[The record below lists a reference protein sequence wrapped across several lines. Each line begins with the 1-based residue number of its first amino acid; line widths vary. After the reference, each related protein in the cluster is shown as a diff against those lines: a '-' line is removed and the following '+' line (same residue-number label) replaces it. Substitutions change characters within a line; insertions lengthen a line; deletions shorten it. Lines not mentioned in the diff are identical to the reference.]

1 MLFVLALFSAAVM
14 GFAITRGATCMVSAA
29 DEIVHKRSAKKLIA
43 LVEASIWVAAG
54 LSVAVLAG
62 LMPRPVGDYPIAPAL
77 LFGAVLLGAGA
88 YVNRACVFGSIA
100 RLGSGEWHYLLTP
113 VGFLLGCIAV
123 QPLLHTPDGKTMSMS
138 GLPVFPL
145 VILGGLV
152 LFMLLRGAGLAL
164 AAKDRRLAAHIWS
177 PHLATT
183 VIGIAFV
190 VLILSAGAWTY
201 PEALAEL
208 SRGVTMNSLGRIALF
223 GALLAGAMLGGWGKE
238 RLGKSWSWRA
248 GLGCLAGGALMGM
261 GSLLIPGSN
270 DSLVLVGLPFLLPYA
285 WAAILTMLLSIFIA
299 MMAEEGMKWALARS
313 GPRG

>member
-1 MLFVLALFSAAVM
+1 MLFALALFSAAVM

-29 DEIVHKRSAKKLIA
+29 DEIVHKRSARKLVA
-43 LVEASIWVAAG
+43 LAEASIWVAAG

-62 LMPRPVGDYPIAPAL
+62 LMPHPVGHYPIAPTL
-77 LFGAVLLGAGA
+77 IFGAGLLGVGA

-113 VGFLLGCIAV
+113 VGFLIGC
-123 QPLLHTPDGKTMSMS
+123 LLVKPWLAAPAGKSTGMT

-145 VILGGLV
+145 VVLGGLLV
-152 LFMLLRGAGLAL
+152 FMAWRGAGLAL
-164 AAKDRRLAAHIWS
+164 AAKDRKLAAHIWS
-177 PHLATT
+177 PHLATS

-190 VLILSAGAWTY
+190 VLVLSAGAWTY

-208 SRGVTMNSLGRIALF
+208 ARGVTMNSLERIALF
-223 GALLAGAMLGGWGKE
+223 AALLGGAIWGGWGRE
-238 RLGKSWSWRA
+238 RLGKGWSWRA
-248 GLGCLAGGALMGM
+248 SLGCLTGGTLMGM

-285 WAAILTMLLSIFIA
+285 WAAIGTMLVAILIS
-299 MMAEEGMKWALARS
+299 MAAEKGAKWALARS
-313 GPRG
+313 GTQK

>member
-1 MLFVLALFSAAVM
+1 MLLALALFSAAVM

-29 DEIVHKRSAKKLIA
+29 DEIVHKRSAKKLVA

-62 LMPRPVGDYPIAPAL
+62 LMPRPVGHYPIGLAML
-77 LFGAVLLGAGA
+77 GGAMLLGIGA

-113 VGFLLGCIAV
+113 VGFLIGCIVVRPWLA
-123 QPLLHTPDGKTMSMS
+123 TPHGKTTGMT

-145 VILGGLV
+145 IVLGGLL
-152 LFMLLRGAGLAL
+152 LFMLWRGVGLAL
-164 AAKDRRLAAHIWS
+164 AAKDRRLAAHIWA

-208 SRGVTMNSLGRIALF
+208 SRGVTMNSLARITLF
-223 GALLAGAMLGGWGKE
+223 LALLGGAVVGGWGKE
-238 RLGKSWSWRA
+238 RLGNSWSWRA

-285 WAAILTMLLSIFIA
+285 WAAILTMLLSIFVA
-299 MMAEEGMKWALARS
+299 MISEKGLKWALARS
-313 GPRG
+313 GTRG